1 MLWLVKLKLGLLHDF
16 ISKRD
21 YNCDSDHFFVQF
33 KIKQKLIPVK
43 TEKYKV

>member
-1 MLWLVKLKLGLLHDF
+1 MLWLAKLKLGLLHDV
-16 ISKRD
+16 SLKRD

-43 TEKYKV
+43 IEK